1 MPGDPRPWE
10 RRHVRDREP
19 SRSLSCA
26 ITSGLGL
33 VVLMTMFVVGFTA
46 GGLAIGI
53 GIGIVVLIV
62 LASLARRTGGG
73 RHRPPPADLL

>member
-1 MPGDPRPWE
+1 MPGDARPWE

-33 VVLMTMFVVGFTA
+33 VVLMTMFVVGLTA
-46 GGLAIGI
+46 TGLAIGL

-62 LASLARRTGGG
+62 LARVAMRTGSDPG
-73 RHRPPPADLL
+73 RRPPPDLL